1 MPVNEPTR
9 PPCGVNQLKGRG
21 MRNAMNEW
29 VEMIQILIV
38 FDFSSTSDKCLI
50 TADGKKHLVGMTDD
64 RGKPSLSFFTATVV
78 SFIPESD
85 SFEIEDNFLENTI
98 YLHEAK
104 DDLAIEDD
112 CGVLVQSLDSCCHPE
127 EAVDLIRS
135 NDAASGHETMVD
147 N

>member
-1 MPVNEPTR
+1 MIEESHHYHSS
-9 PPCGVNQLKGRG
+9 PPQ
-21 MRNAMNEW
+21 
-29 VEMIQILIV
+29 
-38 FDFSSTSDKCLI
+38 SS
-50 TADGKKHLVGMTDD
+50 
-64 RGKPSLSFFTATVV
+64 V
-78 SFIPESD
+78 SFRRVTLLRERRYLRG
-85 SFEIEDNFLENTI
+85 NKI

-135 NDAASGHETMVD
+135 DDAASGYETMVD